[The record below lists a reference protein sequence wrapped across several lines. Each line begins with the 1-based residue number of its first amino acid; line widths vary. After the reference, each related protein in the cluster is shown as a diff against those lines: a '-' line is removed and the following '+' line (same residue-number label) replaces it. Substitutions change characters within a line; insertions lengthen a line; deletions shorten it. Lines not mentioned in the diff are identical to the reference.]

1 LNNTKLK
8 VLKSVRDLNQPSIT
22 DIKEEVGT
30 SRKNVNDHLSDL
42 EDRGLINVKKT
53 SHTHIRSV
61 TSEGEDFLLDNLS
74 DLNEVN
80 SSGKQE
86 DPYFI
91 HFFSVRCEFQ
101 SSEMLSE
108 DWRERFK
115 EFEDLQVEEHKDFNR
130 IQVKEKQWVYRL
142 TGRSLEVKV
151 RNEVSGKDVKTLKDR
166 AWSKAMEGLDHLE
179 NLIGQDIPRDMFQV
193 EVMTQHVG
201 ARRRHICKA
210 FVDHIDQNTVS
221 DPRDFRVL
229 EGDQDEDD
237 RIRIY
242 CDASGPGGMLEA
254 EAGNGG
260 QINGRMDTAED
271 DMALLEDV
279 TNDMIEDP
287 EASRRLLDSPER
299 IDQVEKNIERVEDT
313 VESLSRSV
321 KEGMEEVS
329 NTVENNLSEGP
340 QVQKQVMEMKQVQE
354 GLQEELEEVKKGIEK
369 MVEVTEQNVAVQSS
383 RSRSDQEIIEKL
395 EEISSKASSSESVV
409 NPLADH
415 VEISNKWEDRWGN
428 IRAYSPELEKQFK
441 LIDSEDM

>member
-1 LNNTKLK
+1 MNNTKLK

-30 SRKNVNDHLSDL
+30 SRKNVNSHLTDL

-61 TSEGEDFLLDNLS
+61 TSEGEDFLLDHLS
-74 DLNEVN
+74 DLSEVN
-80 SSGKQE
+80 SSGKQV

-91 HFFSVRCEFQ
+91 HFFSVRCEFPGGD
-101 SSEMLSE
+101 MLRE

-115 EFEDLQVEEHKDFNR
+115 EFEDLQVEEHKDFDR
-130 IQVKEKQWVYRL
+130 IQVKQEKWVYRL
-142 TGRSLEVKV
+142 TGRSIKV
-151 RNEVSGKDVKTLKDR
+151 ILRNEVSGNDVETLKDR
-166 AWSKAMEGLDHLE
+166 AWSKAMKGLEHLE
-179 NLIGQDIPRDMFQV
+179 KLIGQDIPRDQFQV
-193 EVMTQHVG
+193 SVETQHVG

-210 FVDHIDQNTVS
+210 FIDHVERNTVS

-229 EGDQDEDD
+229 EGDQGEDD

-242 CDASGPGGMLEA
+242 CDASGPGGLLEA

-260 QINGRMDTAED
+260 QVNGRMDTAED
-271 DMALLEDV
+271 DMALLQDV

-287 EASRRLLDSPER
+287 KASRRLMDSPER
-299 IDQVEKNIERVEDT
+299 IDQVEKNIERVEES
-313 VESLSRSV
+313 VESLSSSV
-321 KEGMEEVS
+321 KEGMEEVTH
-329 NTVENNLSEGP
+329 TVENNLSQGP
-340 QVQKQVMEMKQVQE
+340 QVQKQVMELKQVQE
-354 GLQEELEEVKKGIEK
+354 GLQEELSEVKRGIQK

-395 EEISSKASSSESVV
+395 EEISSKASSSESIV